1 MRFRRRTHG
10 AVSTDGLLARLRA
23 APPHPDLA
31 GLDTLEMMR
40 DTPSGIT
47 LRARSS
53 GGRWSVALKLYGRD
67 GAGRA
72 TRCLDQHRRAH
83 ALLQGNP
90 AFAVPEPLAALDDP
104 PGYAMRYVGGRSG
117 EVILRRTFFHRQ
129 RTSERLLD
137 RAARWLRAYHLASG
151 LHPAP
156 LAPGPFLANLQR
168 RLDPT
173 EPPGIVNRDAFAA
186 HLDLLR
192 ETLPLVRRQP
202 FPVAAGHG
210 DFNLQNLIFDDP
222 VTWSIDFS
230 HAAAHPVPVTADV
243 ACCLFFLEFRDRW
256 RVGTRAGSPG
266 GHDARA
272 IAIFAEAYPELP
284 WNSLETAWLL
294 QQQTLRYWAGPHA
307 HRTPDRAER
316 LLAAAEA
323 GAATLR
329 DRAAL
334 AARRS
339 K

>member
-1 MRFRRRTHG
+1 
-10 AVSTDGLLARLRA
+10 
-23 APPHPDLA
+23 
-31 GLDTLEMMR
+31 MR

-72 TRCLDQHRRAH
+72 TRCLDQHRRRPRPSAGQPRLRRPRAARCARRPAGLRH
-83 ALLQGNP
+83 ALRRRP
-90 AFAVPEPLAALDDP
+90 
-104 PGYAMRYVGGRSG
+104 
-117 EVILRRTFFHRQ
+117 LRRGDPAPDLFHRQ

-168 RLDPT
+168 RLDPDRT
-173 EPPGIVNRDAFAA
+173 SRHRRPRRLRRPPRPPARDASPRPPPALPGRGRPRRLQPA
-186 HLDLLR
+186 EPDLRRPGHLVDRLQ
-192 ETLPLVRRQP
+192 PRR
-202 FPVAAGHG
+202 V
-210 DFNLQNLIFDDP
+210 
-222 VTWSIDFS
+222 
-230 HAAAHPVPVTADV
+230 AHPVPVTADV

-284 WNSLETAWLL
+284 WNSLEAAWLL

-307 HRTPDRAER
+307 HRTPTAPSASSPPPRPAPR
-316 LLAAAEA
+316 RCATAPPLQH
-323 GAATLR
+323 GA
-329 DRAAL
+329 
-334 AARRS
+334 RS
-339 K
+339 D